1 MKIEVHVENDNTAEI
16 KSKVQSGITRALEAA
31 GLFVSSVAIVNAP
44 RDTGLLSGSIHHR
57 MTGEKEVSIGTNV
70 EYGKYQELGTY
81 KMAAHPFLRPAI
93 QDSASAV
100 AQIIAQ
106 ALK

>member
-1 MKIEVHVENDNTAEI
+1 MQIEVRIENDKTAEI
-16 KSKVQSGITRALEAA
+16 MQRVQANIPKALEAA
-31 GLFVSSVAIVNAP
+31 GLFVSSVAIANAP

-57 MTGEKEVSIGTNV
+57 VTGEKEVSIGTNV

-81 KMAAHPFLRPAI
+81 KMAAHPFLVPAI

>member
-1 MKIEVHVENDNTAEI
+1 MQIEVKLTNDNTQEMI
-16 KSKVQSGITRALEAA
+16 QKVASGKQRALEAA
-31 GLFVSSVAIVNAP
+31 GLFVASVAVINAP

-57 MTGEKEVSIGTNV
+57 VTGENEVSIGTNV

-81 KMAAHPFLRPAI
+81 KMAAHPYLRPAI

-100 AQIIAQ
+100 VQIIAQ